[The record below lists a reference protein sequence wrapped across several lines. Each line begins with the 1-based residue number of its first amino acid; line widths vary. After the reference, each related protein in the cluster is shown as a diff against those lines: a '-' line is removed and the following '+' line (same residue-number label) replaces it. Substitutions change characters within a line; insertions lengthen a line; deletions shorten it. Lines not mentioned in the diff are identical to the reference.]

1 MALRVHLRSL
11 LVLGRIS
18 NLPTVWSN
26 CLAAWLLNGGVLA
39 PNFFWLCAGATLL
52 YTGGMF
58 LNDAFDVEFDRQ
70 HRRERPIP
78 AGKISPGTVWMFGGS
93 FLLIGWLL
101 ILPLGTLAALAAL
114 GLVVT
119 IILYDAI
126 HKRTAWAPLLMA
138 ACRFLLYFVA
148 AAVAQNQV
156 NAAVLWHG
164 LALAAYVTGLSY
176 LARGES
182 GQGRVRLWPLLLL
195 VAPLVAS
202 GLVNPDRNAIAWAAF
217 ACLAGWLLWCLRGIL
232 KRPIQN
238 VGRTVAGLLAGIAL
252 VDGAVVPQLSIS
264 LALAFGA
271 MFVLAL
277 ILQRKI
283 PAT

>member
-26 CLAAWLLNGGVLA
+26 CLAAWLLNGGVLR
-39 PNFFWLCAGATLL
+39 PNFFLLSAGATLL

-78 AGKISPGTVWMFGGS
+78 SGKISVGAVWRFGVS
-93 FLLIGWLL
+93 FLLLGWLL
-101 ILPLGTLAALAAL
+101 ILPLGWLAAIAAL
-114 GLVVT
+114 LLVAT
-119 IILYDAI
+119 ILVYDAI
-126 HKRTAWAPLLMA
+126 HKRTVFAPLLMA

-148 AAVAQNQV
+148 AAATQSQV
-156 NAAVLWHG
+156 SAMVLWHG
-164 LALAAYVTGLSY
+164 LTLAAYVTGLSY

-182 GQGRVRLWPLLLL
+182 GQGIVRRWPLLLL
-195 VAPLVAS
+195 LAPLVAN
-202 GLVNPDRNAIAWAAF
+202 GLVNVHPSAVAWAASM
-217 ACLAGWLLWCLRGIL
+217 CLFGWLLWCLREIMQQ
-232 KRPIQN
+232 PVQN
-238 VGRTVAGLLAGIAL
+238 VGRSVAGLLAGIAL
-252 VDGAVVPQLSIS
+252 VDAAALSQLTIQ
-264 LALAFGA
+264 LALVFGGL
-271 MFVLAL
+271 FVLAL
-277 ILQRKI
+277 VLQRKI

>member
-1 MALRVHLRSL
+1 MALHVHLRSL

-26 CLAAWLLNGGVLA
+26 CLAAWLLNGGVIG
-39 PNFFWLCAGATLL
+39 PNFFLLSAGATLL

-78 AGKISPGTVWMFGGS
+78 AGKISPGTVWMFGLS
-93 FLLIGWLL
+93 FLLLGWLL
-101 ILPLGTLAALAAL
+101 LLPLGGLSAIAALL
-114 GLVVT
+114 LVAT
-119 IILYDAI
+119 ILIYDAI
-126 HKRTAWAPLLMA
+126 HKRTPFAPLLMA

-148 AAVAQNQV
+148 AAATLNRMSDV
-156 NAAVLWHG
+156 VLWHG
-164 LALAAYVTGLSY
+164 LALAAYVTGLSF

-182 GQGRVRLWPLLLL
+182 GQGRGRRWPLLLL
-195 VAPLVAS
+195 IAPLVAD
-202 GLVNPDRNAIAWAAF
+202 GLVNPHRSALAWVAS

-232 KRPIQN
+232 KRPVQN
-238 VGRTVAGLLAGIAL
+238 VGRSVAGLLAGIAL
-252 VDGAVVPQLSIS
+252 VDGAALSELTTE
-264 LALAFGA
+264 LALVFAGL
-271 MFVLAL
+271 FVLAL
-277 ILQRKI
+277 ILQRKV

>member
-11 LVLGRIS
+11 LVLGRVS

-39 PNFFWLCAGATLL
+39 PTFLLLSAGATLL

-58 LNDAFDVEFDRQ
+58 LNDAYDVEFDRQ

-78 AGKISPGTVWMFGGS
+78 SGKISVGTVWRFGVG
-93 FLLIGWLL
+93 FLFLGWLL
-101 ILPLGTLAALAAL
+101 MWPLGALAASAAL
-114 GLVVT
+114 LLVVT
-119 IILYDAI
+119 IVVYDAI
-126 HKRTAWAPLLMA
+126 HKRTSFAPLLMA

-148 AAVAQNQV
+148 AAATPNRVSHS
-156 NAAVLWHG
+156 VLWHG
-164 LALAAYVTGLSY
+164 LALAAYVVGLSY

-182 GQGRVRLWPLLLL
+182 RPGSGRHWPLLFLI
-195 VAPLVAS
+195 APLVAN
-202 GLVNPDRNAIAWAAF
+202 GLVNSHRNAAAWAAS
-217 ACLAGWLLWCLRGIL
+217 GWLVVWLCWCLRGML
-232 KRPIQN
+232 KRPVQD
-238 VGRTVAGLLAGIAL
+238 VGRSVAGLLAGIAL
-252 VDGAVVPQLSIS
+252 VDAAALPQLTAE
-264 LALAFGA
+264 LVLVFGGL
-271 MFVLAL
+271 FVLAL